1 MLLNG
6 CKLEEGVYKEGVNL
20 VLELS
25 SNFYIFSLST
35 SIVLIKTDVLRVREL
50 PNPKI
55 SEPKIALFLLN
66 YLQRG
71 FIIKDCVNFIQLW
84 HNKLRTNS
92 SDVFMKT
99 K

>member
-1 MLLNG
+1 MGVN
-6 CKLEEGVYKEGVNL
+6 EEGVYEEGVNL

-71 FIIKDCVNFIQLW
+71 FIIKDGALILYNYGIINFGLI
-84 HNKLRTNS
+84 HRT
-92 SDVFMKT
+92 FL
-99 K
+99 